1 MIKRV
6 LAIDEFETTLTYK
19 GKTQYTV
26 YFKSSPFLGS
36 MNLNGVSPWIVV
48 YYGIIVAQL
57 SISHNHITKLNYQ
70 SGKRKVCGLLSHRPD
85 DKGRLQEMSN
95 LGFLLNLV

>member
-1 MIKRV
+1 MIKR
-6 LAIDEFETTLTYK
+6 ATAKDIK

-57 SISHNHITKLNYQ
+57 SISQ
-70 SGKRKVCGLLSHRPD
+70 SYNKAQLSVREGTSVDYFPIDQMIREGFKKSVKFGLFAEP
-85 DKGRLQEMSN
+85 RLTPSPP
-95 LGFLLNLV
+95 L

>member
-1 MIKRV
+1 MLELRLSLAKNIDLIKRV

-48 YYGIIVAQL
+48 Y
-57 SISHNHITKLNYQ
+57 
-70 SGKRKVCGLLSHRPD
+70 
-85 DKGRLQEMSN
+85 
-95 LGFLLNLV
+95 